1 MEWKWRSGLL
11 PTKSKAWLLSLT
23 IDWKREKVTF
33 ETPSQCLPSGFF
45 EPTSK
50 LLWSS
55 TSLKLSV
62 NATWASFRKS
72 VWNEFRMVTF
82 PFENRNLIVNHWDEF
97 VCIYLHNPKNHFD
110 YIGTNLCTVYS
121 YINVKSFINALLA
134 ISFICIIKGWR
145 FLRES
150 LCNQI
155 T

>member
-1 MEWKWRSGLL
+1 MEIWFTTNKKQGLAVKL
-11 PTKSKAWLLSLT
+11 DDRLEEGKGDIWDT
-23 IDWKREKVTF
+23 ITVFAKR
-33 ETPSQCLPSGFF
+33 FF

-110 YIGTNLCTVYS
+110 YIGTNLCIVYS